1 MARSKLFTGINLIGL
16 AISMSVG
23 LLIMTFVTDLLS
35 YDSFHKNKDNIFRVL
50 SLDQKANA
58 PLEHLA
64 SSSLQT
70 GRKIKETF
78 PEIEDVTVLHNG
90 FNGIASIEDK
100 ALPLQAYWADN
111 SFLMMFTYP
120 LMEGD
125 YRSAL
130 KDPYSLVLTE
140 KWAKKMFGTSDVL
153 GKSLAL
159 DTGTYTVTGIMK
171 DIPKLSHLGFEALI
185 SFSTAELQ
193 FENPESGFA
202 EWGNIYQNY
211 TYILLP
217 PKHNLEILQQRLD
230 QLALSENT
238 KLRDREITLALQPLT
253 DISIGKSMANEI
265 GPTINNVA
273 IWVLVAL
280 ALIVIVSACFNYTNL
295 SIARAL
301 KRSREVGVRKV
312 VGAHKG
318 QLIAQFMVES
328 IAIALVSL
336 PFAILLFL
344 FLRKEFI
351 SLHSYIDHLAVMQV
365 SPKLMIGFVFLAVGI
380 GGFAGLFPALFF
392 SRIKAFK
399 VLKGASSLRL
409 FKRVNLRKTLVVV
422 QYTFSLIFITTTIIG
437 YAQYKSFVSF
447 DLGFTTENI
456 VNINLQGNKG
466 DILAEKL
473 SKIPGIGDMSRSR
486 IVTSLG
492 RNNRMLLKYKD
503 PNDSASV
510 LANKVDE
517 KYLPLHGHEFL
528 AGGNFKA
535 TATDEVILN
544 EMALKRFNIAEGD
557 PYKAI
562 GETILVD
569 GERRRITG
577 VLKDFHYERVESAI
591 KPSALTYS
599 ASPGGYINTKVTT
612 NDWPRTLAAIE
623 SSWKEVDQVRPLEAK
638 LYVDAIERAF
648 SPISMI
654 IKVIGFLAFLAICI
668 SSLGLLG
675 MVVFTTETRL
685 KEISI
690 RKVLGAAKGNL
701 VYVLGRSY
709 LFLLT
714 LAALIALPITYV
726 LFNKLILPNFAYH
739 KAIAFGDLTAG
750 FIGVL
755 LLAFAMIGW
764 QTLKAANRNPAKI
777 LRDE

>member
-23 LLIMTFVTDLLS
+23 LLIMTFVSDLIS
-35 YDSFHKNKDNIFRVL
+35 YDHFHKNKDHIFRVL
-50 SLDQKANA
+50 TLDQKANA
-58 PLEHLA
+58 PLEYLA

-111 SFLMMFTYP
+111 SFLTMFTYP

-125 YRSAL
+125 YRLAL

-140 KWAKKMFGTSDVL
+140 KWAKKMFGTSKAL
-153 GKSLAL
+153 GKTLTL
-159 DTGTYTVTGIMK
+159 EDVTYTVTGIMK
-171 DIPKLSHLGFEALI
+171 DLPKLSYLNFEALI
-185 SFSTAELQ
+185 SFSTAELLFDRQ
-193 FENPESGFA
+193 QSGFA
-202 EWGNIYQNY
+202 DWGNIYQHY
-211 TYILLP
+211 TYVQLP
-217 PKHNLEILQQRLD
+217 PKHDLNALQHNLD
-230 QLALSENT
+230 QLAQLENM
-238 KLRDREITLALQPLT
+238 KLKDREITLALQPLT
-253 DISIGKSMANEI
+253 EISIGKSMANEI

-280 ALIVIVSACFNYTNL
+280 ALIVMASACFNYTNL

-301 KRSREVGVRKV
+301 QRSREVGVRKV
-312 VGAHKG
+312 VGARKG
-318 QLIAQFMVES
+318 QLIRQFMVES
-328 IAIALVSL
+328 ITIALVSL
-336 PFAILLFL
+336 PLAFLLFL
-344 FLRKEFI
+344 FLRREFV
-351 SLHSYIDHLAVMQV
+351 SLHSYIDRLAVMEV
-365 SPKLMIGFVFLAVGI
+365 SPQLMMGFALLAMGI
-380 GGFAGLFPALFF
+380 GALAGLFPALFF
-392 SRIKAFK
+392 SKIRASK
-399 VLKGASSLRL
+399 VLKGASSLQL

-422 QYTFSLIFITTTIIG
+422 QYSFSLIFITTTILG
-437 YAQYKSFVSF
+437 YIQYKNFIAF
-447 DLGFTTENI
+447 DLGFDTENI
-456 VNINLQGNKG
+456 VNIRLQGNTG

-473 SKIPGIGDMSRSR
+473 AKIPAITDISRSH

-492 RNNRMLLKYKD
+492 QNNRMLLKYKD
-503 PNDSASV
+503 PNDSVSA
-510 LANKVDE
+510 LANRVDE

-528 AGGNFKA
+528 SGTNFNPNA
-535 TATDEVILN
+535 TGEVIIN
-544 EMALKRFNIAEGD
+544 EKALKRFTIAGGD
-557 PYKAI
+557 PYRAI
-562 GETILVD
+562 GEMMEVD
-569 GERRRITG
+569 GQQRVIIG

-591 KPSALTYS
+591 KPTALAYS
-599 ASPGGYINTKVTT
+599 AAPGGFINAKVTT
-612 NDWPRTLAAIE
+612 KDWPKTLAAIE
-623 SSWKEVDQVRPLEAK
+623 RAWKEVDAVRTLDAK
-638 LYVDAIERAF
+638 LYVDSIERAF

-668 SSLGLLG
+668 ASLGLFG

-701 VYVLGRSY
+701 VYVMGRSY

-714 LAALIALPITYV
+714 LAAFIALPVTYV

-739 KAIAFGDLTAG
+739 KAIALSELTLG

-755 LLAFAMIGW
+755 LLAFVMIGS
-764 QTLKAANRNPAKI
+764 QTLKAANRNPAQI